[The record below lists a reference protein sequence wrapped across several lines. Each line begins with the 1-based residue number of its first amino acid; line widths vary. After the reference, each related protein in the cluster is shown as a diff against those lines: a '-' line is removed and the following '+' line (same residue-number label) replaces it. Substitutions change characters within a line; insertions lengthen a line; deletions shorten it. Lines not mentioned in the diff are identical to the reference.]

1 MDLKHYD
8 DCSEY
13 EQYIKDIEIQ
23 ETKLLAVNKF
33 GKKQAYK
40 AIEEMAE
47 LTKAILKYEG
57 TGNKALT
64 ESYHEN
70 IKEELADVQI
80 MIDQLKIL
88 YGYDK
93 QIELNKIEYLKR
105 LVTDMPEDEYTGVLL

>member
-1 MDLKHYD
+1 MDLKYYD
-8 DCSEY
+8 DCSDY
-13 EQYIKDIEIQ
+13 ERYVKDIEIQ
-23 ETKLLAVNKF
+23 QTKILAVQKF
-33 GKKQAYK
+33 GNKQAFK
-40 AIEEMAE
+40 AIEEMSE

-64 ESYHEN
+64 ESYHDD

-105 LVTDMPEDEYTGVLL
+105 LVNDEYIQELEDRK